1 MNKET
6 REELERQLGGHVP
19 ERFVDDDTP
28 PKEPRGDYQVPESR
42 SQERPPNRPSRWYGL
57 PPLWELYRGE
67 MIEPSG
73 HF

>member
-1 MNKET
+1 MNEET
-6 REELERQLGGHVP
+6 CS
-19 ERFVDDDTP
+19 ERFVADNTP
-28 PKEPRGDYQVPESR
+28 PKVSESR
-42 SQERPPNRPSRWYGL
+42 SQERPSDRPSRWYGL